1 MRNRLSFVEMTVLN
15 HPLLESKLT
24 FSLLAEQRVMM
35 DQHDSLTRLFGRNW
49 VNNIAT
55 LVGKNATGKTTIMKL
70 IMGVLGLLTQDESIP
85 QTRLN
90 DVLIGDKS
98 IEVNTVWCGSDKKMY
113 LDEMK
118 FKRDSDKWVISSEI
132 IWDKKVSQNASKKDF
147 LHFKKDIP
155 VLDRNNLDEIASSV
169 LADDDS
175 IFRSIIKMNNYKVPG
190 VIDTLFYTNYNT
202 LVYTP
207 GQRVPGEILA
217 YLDPTIEYLK
227 LNRTK
232 DGAFF
237 YQLKFREEDN
247 VITEKDFMAVTKY
260 LSSGTAKGVILY
272 ANIILALKT
281 GGIIFIDELENHF
294 NHSIARTFMEYFTN
308 PKINLNRSTL
318 IFSTHYSEFLDEID
332 RGDQIF
338 IARREDKISLTRYS
352 ETDMRPD
359 ISKSEVFQADNL
371 GGTSPSYNA
380 YINLKNATIKAV
392 KGDA

>member
-1 MRNRLSFVEMTVLN
+1 MQNKLSFLEMTVRN

-35 DQHDSLTRLFGRNW
+35 DQHDSLTKLFGRNW

-70 IMGVLGLLTQDESIP
+70 IMGVLGLLIQNKSIS
-85 QTRLN
+85 QTKLD
-90 DVLIGDKS
+90 DVLIGEKP
-98 IEVNTVWCGSDKKMY
+98 INVTTLWCGSDAKIY
-113 LDEMK
+113 RDEIE
-118 FKRDSDKWVISSEI
+118 FQNQSGEWIISQEKI
-132 IWDKKVSQNASKKDF
+132 FGKKVSEQVTKKDF
-147 LHFKKDIP
+147 LKFKGTKP
-155 VLDRNNLDEIASSV
+155 LLDRNNLNEVAASV

-175 IFRSIIKMNNYKVPG
+175 VFRSIIKTSDYQVPA
-190 VIDTLFYTNYNT
+190 VVETLFYTDYNA

-207 GQRVPGEILA
+207 GKEVPGEILA
-217 YLDPTIEYLK
+217 YLDPTIEYLR
-227 LNRTK
+227 LNQTK
-232 DGAFF
+232 DGNFF
-237 YQLKFREEDN
+237 YQLKFRGEDN
-247 VITEKDFMAVTKY
+247 VITEKNFLAVTKY
-260 LSSGTAKGVILY
+260 LSSGTAKGVTLY
-272 ANIILALKT
+272 ADIIAALKS

-338 IARREDKISLTRYS
+338 IARRDGKISLTRYS
-352 ETDMRPD
+352 DTDMRPD

-380 YINLKNATIKAV
+380 YIRLKNATIKAI